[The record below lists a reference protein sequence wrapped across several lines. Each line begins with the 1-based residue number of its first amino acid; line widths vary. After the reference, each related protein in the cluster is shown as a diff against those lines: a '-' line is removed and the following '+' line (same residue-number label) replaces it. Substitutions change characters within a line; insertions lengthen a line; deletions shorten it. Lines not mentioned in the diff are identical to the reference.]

1 MPVYPP
7 DCLQV
12 LFNSEDL
19 PLLAFVI
26 SQPENFVAQGFIGET
41 GDVVVDYAW
50 TKEDGWKKSSV
61 TYPDLSHGTEYVV
74 SLMEVRDIPEP
85 YWSLKH
91 CYIK

>member
-1 MPVYPP
+1 M
-7 DCLQV
+7 
-12 LFNSEDL
+12 
-19 PLLAFVI
+19 
-26 SQPENFVAQGFIGET
+26 NFVQQGFIDET
-41 GDVVVDYAW
+41 GDPVFDYLW

-74 SLMEVRDIPEP
+74 SSIEEIQDIPEP